1 MGESVHS
8 NLSLLSNNLR
18 LLSYTLALDAPSR
31 RAANDVASITIL
43 FVGENYEDAGYYE
56 DYERLKE
63 VGIPI
68 RISGPGFKGGS
79 VYFSSGYCNLVD
91 YNEINAFLKAT
102 GLENVQPRTAAYD
115 DKDDEYPQSQSHLA
129 WALGDVIRCAVRL
142 VVNFFGEKRPR
153 HRVTD
158 AAHKR

>member
-1 MGESVHS
+1 M
-8 NLSLLSNNLR
+8 
-18 LLSYTLALDAPSR
+18 
-31 RAANDVASITIL
+31 

-79 VYFSSGYCNLVD
+79 VSFSSGYCNLVD

-142 VVNFFGEKRPR
+142 VVKFFWEKRPR